1 MKIYMKWIQLLTVIA
16 VIAALLVPQ
25 QVQAEESIPVLAD
38 AAIVVDADTGQ
49 ILYGQNDEEVLSIAS
64 MSKMMSEYLMFEAIE
79 EGQISWDDE
88 YEVTDYTHR
97 ISQDLRLSNV
107 PLRRDGSYTIKELYE
122 AMAIYSANAATIGIA
137 ETIAGSEEEFVQM
150 MNDKAKELGIMDAQ
164 FVNST
169 GLNNSFL
176 LGMHPEGTAEDAEN
190 MMSARSVA
198 LLSKVLIDDYP
209 EILETAKIPE
219 LIFREGT
226 PDQIRMVNWN
236 TMLPGMD
243 YEYAGV
249 DGLKTGTTDLAGH
262 AFAGT
267 AQRDGQRL
275 IAVVLKAVDAEGNGS
290 YKARFDATR
299 ALLDYGF
306 EEFEEIEIMKAGQQF
321 MGQETVPVEMGAQ
334 EQVTIAVKEPISI
347 MAKAAEQGAYRTEL
361 ELLEQ
366 APIEAA
372 VEKDQL
378 VGKVRVLDPE
388 GQQVEYLNDAA
399 PSSEVVTAEA
409 VARANWFALS
419 MKDAVDFIKGLF

>member
-1 MKIYMKWIQLLTVIA
+1 MKIYMKWIQLLTVVA
-16 VIAALLVPQ
+16 VVAVLLVPQ
-25 QVQAEESIPVLAD
+25 QVKAEETIPVLAD

-88 YEVTDYTHR
+88 YEVTDYTYR

-321 MGQETVPVEMGAQ
+321 MGQETVPVEKGAQ
-334 EQVTIAVKEPISI
+334 EQVAIAVKEPISI
-347 MAKAAEQGAYRTEL
+347 MAKTAEQGAYRTEL
-361 ELLEQ
+361 ELSEQ

-372 VEKDQL
+372 VEKGQL

-399 PSSEVVTAEA
+399 PSSEVITAEA